1 MRIAYAIVIFLAAGL
16 IGLTAMAQGNQE
28 ETNIPE
34 ITFKRD
40 VFFVKTDRDA
50 HYFNVELALTPRQRA
65 RGLMYRRV
73 LAEDAGM
80 VFVFGDETPRSFW
93 MRNTYVPLD
102 IIYINGR
109 GEIVSIAKNT
119 KPLDE
124 TPVPSY
130 LPAKFV
136 LEINAGLSDAL
147 GLKEGDLLCH
157 PTIQSN
163 PGCYE

>member
-1 MRIAYAIVIFLAAGL
+1 MRIAYAIVIFLSAGL
-16 IGLTAMAQGNQE
+16 IGLTAMAQGSQE

-34 ITFKRD
+34 IEFKRD
-40 VFFVKTDRDA
+40 VFFVKTDLDS
-50 HYFNVELALTPRQRA
+50 HYFNVEMALTPGQRA

-80 VFVFGDETPRSFW
+80 VFVFGDESPRSFW

-102 IIYINGR
+102 IIYVNGR

-119 KPLDE
+119 NPLDD
-124 TPVPSY
+124 TPVPSFF
-130 LPAKFV
+130 PAKFV
-136 LEINAGLSDAL
+136 LEVNAGTSDKL
-147 GLKEGDLLCH
+147 GIMEGHLLCH
-157 PTIQSN
+157 PTIPSN